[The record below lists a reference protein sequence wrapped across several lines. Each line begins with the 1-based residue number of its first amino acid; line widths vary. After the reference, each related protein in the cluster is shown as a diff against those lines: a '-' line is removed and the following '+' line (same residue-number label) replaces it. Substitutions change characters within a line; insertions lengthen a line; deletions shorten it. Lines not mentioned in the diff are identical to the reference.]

1 MSNKIPILDFDPS
14 KDAIISPRKVANTTV
29 KCAVLSFF
37 WEAVGEYAN
46 ANRCEQLSAFR
57 SEMPNIPLYIHKEN
71 DFLLVPMPV
80 GAPMAVAVLEQLIAI
95 GVEQFFVCGGAGV
108 LEPIQL
114 GKILVPINTI
124 RDEGTSYHYLP
135 PEEQA
140 QPDKN
145 LVDKACSYL
154 ESHDIPYAKVT
165 TWTTDAIYR
174 ETPDI
179 IALRRSK
186 GATCVE
192 MEASALFAVAH
203 FRDVK
208 IVQLLYSGDDV
219 SGEDWDNRGWDKQF
233 DTRRNLLHIVIDICL
248 QNKITDE

>member
-14 KDAIISPRKVANTTV
+14 KDAIISPRKLAKTTA

-46 ANRCEQLSAFR
+46 ANRCEQLSAFQ
-57 SEMPNIPLYIHKEN
+57 SEMPDIPLYVHKGD

-80 GAPMAVAVLEQLIAI
+80 GAPLATVVLEQLIAI
-95 GVEQFFVCGGAGV
+95 GVERFVVCGGAGV
-108 LEPIQL
+108 LEAIQL
-114 GKILVPINTI
+114 GKILIPISTI

-135 PEEQA
+135 PEKSA
-140 QPDKN
+140 QPDMN
-145 LVDKACSYL
+145 LVDEACAYL
-154 ESHDIPYAKVT
+154 EKKHIPYAKVT
-165 TWTTDAIYR
+165 TWTTDAFYR

-179 IALRRSK
+179 IDLRRSQ

-219 SGEDWDNRGWDKQF
+219 SGEAWKKRSWNKQF
-233 DTRRNLLHIVIDICL
+233 DTRRNLLHIAIDICL
-248 QNKITDE
+248 QRKTTDE